1 LLSHGQ
7 ASVERG
13 FSVNKEVSVEHLA
26 ETSLIAQITIV
37 EHISSVGGFLKVDY
51 CKELLLSAYSARS
64 KYYQYLDEKKKEAEN
79 NTRNN
84 RKRKVIDAILDIEK
98 KKKRMENDTKVLN
111 KSAEEYVGKTEN
123 KRKFRLIAKSK
134 SMRRNANDTPKTLET
149 FEKEL

>member
-1 LLSHGQ
+1 M
-7 ASVERG
+7 
-13 FSVNKEVSVEHLA
+13 
-26 ETSLIAQITIV
+26 
-37 EHISSVGGFLKVDY
+37 DY